1 MIKIIDLYILKRF
14 CTRIIFLLV
23 AISSIILITNL
34 VEMIDNFIDAEMT
47 SADIFNYYLLT
58 IPMIISYAIPMSVTI
73 SSVLAILVY
82 INNNELIAIRSL
94 GVSYL
99 RLIRV
104 MVLVS
109 ILISISHFYFEN
121 NIISESNRLKN
132 QIVKKYN
139 LKKQKTNR
147 INNNNFIEDAD
158 GKSIIIMNYNNKKQI
173 AYNITIKEIKQNNI
187 INRIDAKEMKWND
200 KDNLWVFKELLER
213 KWIDNIL
220 QFNKTINDTSFSF
233 KNINPIYLTSEFI
246 EPEEMNYYE
255 LKDFIS
261 IKKNNSANTNKW
273 EVGLHHKL
281 SYALSSLILSI
292 TAILSS
298 FTLKKSNVSYGIGLS
313 LLIITAYYVLII
325 IGKNLGIE
333 GIISPFLSAWLA
345 NFSLLILAGYLYKKN
360 IF

>member
-34 VEMIDNFIDAEMT
+34 VEMIDNFIDAEMN
-47 SADIFNYYLLT
+47 SNDIFNYYLLT
-58 IPMIISYAIPMSVTI
+58 IPMIVSYAIPMSVTI
-73 SSVLAILVY
+73 SSVLAILTY
-82 INNNELIAIRSL
+82 INNNELIAVRSL
-94 GVSYL
+94 GISYL

-104 MVLVS
+104 MILVS
-109 ILISISHFYFEN
+109 ILISIGHFYFEN
-121 NIISESNRLKN
+121 SVISESNQLKN
-132 QIVKKYN
+132 KIIKKYN
-139 LKKQKTNR
+139 LKRQKTNR
-147 INNNNFIEDAD
+147 INNNNFIEDSNE
-158 GKSIIIMNYNNKKQI
+158 KSIIIMSYNNKTQT
-173 AYNITIKEIKQNNI
+173 AHNITIKEIKQNNI
-187 INRIDAKEMKWND
+187 INRIDAKEMKWD
-200 KDNLWVFKELLER
+200 KKEKIWVFKELLER
-213 KWIDNIL
+213 KWINNNI
-220 QFNKTINDTSFSF
+220 QFNKTINDTSISF
-233 KNINPIYLTSEFI
+233 QNINPIYLTSEFI

-281 SYALSSLILSI
+281 SYAFSSLILSI

-298 FTLKKSNVSYGIGLS
+298 FILKKSNVSYGIGLS
-313 LLIITAYYVLII
+313 LLIITVYYLLLI

-345 NFSLLILAGYLYKKN
+345 NFSLLILSGYLYKKY